1 MKPDFAEIKR
11 TTDLVRVIESYGVA
25 LRKAGADHVG
35 LCPFHEDRKPSLH
48 VTAAKGLW
56 RCPACGVAGN
66 VIQFVARIEQLTERE
81 AALKLLGNVPGV
93 QRASALPGRGGGRE
107 SRGMDDGRAAADA
120 APVAQIDD
128 ATRAKLLA
136 RVASFYAKTL
146 TKDRA
151 GLDYLKARRLDE
163 PAMLETFAVGYC
175 NGSLRGALP
184 RAGEIVEQLKALG
197 VLNERGNEVMF
208 GRVVVPIHDAA
219 GNVCG
224 LYGRRVG
231 SEEPRHLYLRG
242 ERRGVFN
249 AQAAKGGEGLILVE
263 SILDA
268 LSLWS
273 AGFHNAVALYGA
285 DGWTPDHAELIRAN
299 AVRECY
305 LALDG
310 DEAGAAGAARLAPIL
325 AELGVA
331 VHRLAWPDG
340 VKDAND
346 FFSSR
351 SSEDF
356 AALLKA
362 ANPASEQRSETAERL
377 GSEDIEPT
385 ADGFAAAYG
394 EGAAARRYELCAID
408 KPSPS
413 RLKATVRALA
423 GASGG
428 AGAPRFVIDT
438 LDFFSMRSKRSF
450 IAEAGRMFRESVE
463 VIEADVNR
471 LTLAAENFVAL
482 RAGGG
487 AAAPAAASDA
497 ERSEGMKLA
506 RSADLIGELQRDLDR
521 LGIIGERTN
530 RLLLYLAMTSR
541 KMEEP
546 LAVQILSSSG
556 AGKSHLQDAV
566 LSLCPDEDLIKLTS
580 LTDRALFY
588 KGEDS
593 LRHKAIAI
601 AEVAGAEG
609 ARYALRNLISDRKL
623 VIESTIKN
631 PLTGR
636 LETQVNTVH
645 GPTAVF
651 ETTTNPDTDAETK
664 SRYLLLSVDESP
676 EQTRAILDA
685 QRQSHTL
692 DGRKRRA
699 ARAAV
704 LARQH
709 AFQRMLR
716 PLCVINPFEP
726 LLAYGDGRLLFRR
739 DHPKYLNLIL
749 AVTFLHQHQRA
760 VKHDAEL
767 GDYIETTLDDIAI
780 ANELAADLFGQS
792 LDELS
797 FPSRELLRLIVDYVE
812 QRAAQEKQPA
822 AEIEFSRRDLRE
834 ALQWSEYQ
842 LRTHLRQLAEMQY
855 LVPLCGRQGALYS
868 YRLVY
873 RPGDGGGFAA
883 DGRRFAPGLKT
894 IEQLRQDAAAIG
906 LAIAKTSRAGDEL
919 RGSKTNFEGTSLKP
933 AHEVTPPGN
942 PHEHSNG
949 EPLPPTSRAVN
960 GKRIYTLRTNG
971 ARRVVSSEAAATAEV
986 AEGTREVGHGRTGEG
1001 K

>member
-1 MKPDFAEIKR
+1 MKTDFAEIKR
-11 TTDLVRVIESYGVA
+11 TTDLAAVVRSYGIE
-25 LRKAGADHVG
+25 LKSEGRDWRGK
-35 LCPFHEDRKPSLH
+35 CPFHEDQARPNLIVSPM
-48 VTAAKGLW
+48 KGLW
-56 RCPACGVAGN
+56 RCPACGAAGN

-93 QRASALPGRGGGRE
+93 MRASALPG
-107 SRGMDDGRAAADA
+107 AAA
-120 APVAQIDD
+120 PAQIDD

-151 GLDYLKARRLDE
+151 GLDYLKARRLDD
-163 PAMLETFAVGYC
+163 PAMLETFGVGYC
-175 NGSLRGALP
+175 NGSMRGALP
-184 RAGEIVEQLKALG
+184 KSGEVVEQLKALG

-208 GRVVVPIHDAA
+208 GRVIVPIYDAA
-219 GNVCG
+219 GNVSG

-231 SEEPRHLYLRG
+231 NDEPRHLYLRG

-249 AQAAKGGEGLILVE
+249 AQAAKAHPALILVE
-263 SILDA
+263 SIFDA
-268 LSLWS
+268 LSLWA

-285 DGWTPDHAELIRAN
+285 DGWSNDHAELIRAN
-299 AVRECY
+299 AVRELY

-325 AELGVA
+325 AELGAVA
-331 VHRLAWPDG
+331 HRLAWPEG

-351 SSEDF
+351 SAEDF
-356 AALLKA
+356 AALLRA
-362 ANPASEQRSETAERL
+362 ANPASEQRSATAERL
-377 GSEDIEPT
+377 GKEEIEQT
-385 ADGFAAAYG
+385 VDGFAVAYG
-394 EGAAARRYELCAID
+394 DGAAARRYELCAID

-423 GASGG
+423 GAGG
-428 AGAPRFVIDT
+428 GGAPRFVIDT
-438 LDFFSMRSKRSF
+438 LDFFALRSKRSF
-450 IAEAGRMFRESVE
+450 IAEAARLFRETVE

-471 LTLAAENFVAL
+471 LTLAAENFVAQ
-482 RAGGG
+482 RSAG
-487 AAAPAAASDA
+487 ALPPAAVNDA
-497 ERSEGMKLA
+497 ERIEGAKLA
-506 RSADLIGELQRDLDR
+506 RSPDLIGDIQRDLDK

-593 LRHKAIAI
+593 LRHKALAI

-609 ARYALRNLISDRKL
+609 ARYPLRNLISDKKL
-623 VIESTIKN
+623 TIESTVKN

-636 LETQVNTVH
+636 LETQVNTVY

-685 QRQSHTL
+685 QRHSHTL
-692 DGRKRRA
+692 EGRKRRA

-704 LARQH
+704 LTRQH
-709 AFQRMLR
+709 ALQRMLR

-760 VKHDAEL
+760 TKHDAEL

-780 ANELAADLFGQS
+780 ANELAAELFGQS

-797 FPSRELLRLIVDYVE
+797 FPSRELLRLIGEFVAA
-812 QRAAQEKQPA
+812 RAAGAKKPA
-822 AEIEFSRRDLRE
+822 LEIEWTRRELRE
-834 ALQWSEYQ
+834 AIQWTEARLRAHLEELVRLEY
-842 LRTHLRQLAEMQY
+842 LAASG
-855 LVPLCGRQGALYS
+855 GRWGKSFL
-868 YRLVY
+868 YRLALTPEEIESGSLV
-873 RPGDGGGFAA
+873 RPGIKDVE
-883 DGRRFAPGLKT
+883 T
-894 IEQLRQDAAAIG
+894 LRQDANFAG
-906 LAIAKTSRAGDEL
+906 IA
-919 RGSKTNFEGTSLKP
+919 TNFAGRNGHFAATSQAPICEVEPP
-933 AHEVTPPGN
+933 AKAD
-942 PHEHSNG
+942 EHTANG
-949 EPLPPTSRAVN
+949 QHAPNFAGVG
-960 GKRIYTLRTNG
+960 GKRIYVLRKNG
-971 ARRVVSSEAAATAEV
+971 ARKSVTAEV
-986 AEGTREVGHGRTGEG
+986 QP
-1001 K
+1001 